1 MALKATTIILVVV
14 ILLLIYVIYNYVKKS
29 KDVTLLN
36 LANAEDESTFPA
48 SELSDSTSSNYA
60 ISIWFYINDWNY
72 RIGETKTILERTG
85 EEDVFSPSIA
95 LGANTNNVTVSM
107 TLLPLSGTET
117 TTHECVVNDIP
128 LQRWTNM
135 IMSING
141 KALDIYIDGKLIK
154 TCILGGVPKILNK
167 APIKVTPGGGFSGYT
182 GRLQYFSSPLN
193 PTEAYDIYKDGFDG
207 SDSIFAGLGRYRL
220 KFAFMEDNKEL
231 NSFQL

>member
-1 MALKATTIILVVV
+1 MELKATTIILVVV
-14 ILLLIYVIYNYVKKS
+14 ILLLIYVIYNYVKNT

-36 LANAEDESTFPA
+36 LANGEDESTFPA

-60 ISIWFYINDWNY
+60 ISIWFYINNWNY
-72 RIGETKTILERTG
+72 RIGETKTILERISGG
-85 EEDVFSPSIA
+85 EVSPSIT
-95 LGANTNNVTVSM
+95 LGANTNSITVSM
-107 TLLPLSGTET
+107 NLSTSTEANPI
-117 TTHECVVNDIP
+117 THECVVNDIP

-141 KALDIYIDGKLIK
+141 TALDIYIDGKLIK
-154 TCILGGVPKILNK
+154 TCILGGVPKILND
-167 APIKVTPGGGFSGYT
+167 APVKVTPGRGFSGYT
-182 GRLQYFSSPLN
+182 GRLQFFSSPLN
-193 PTEAYDIYKDGFDG
+193 PTEAYNIYKDGFDG